1 MKNKLATTFLAASL
15 AISASAIPAY
25 KGLIARTLPDGTTIE
40 IRLHG
45 DENFHFTTLADGTIV
60 KDVDGYFYYAT
71 VGDNGIEATKYKV
84 GQPLPSKAKKYMAND
99 NSIAKKLQS
108 IYDKRRT
115 KRNIPRQNADKGDTP
130 LGSQHGLVILV
141 NFADVEFEYDKEMF
155 ENVLNQEGYRDERAT
170 GSAYDYFRDSSYGL
184 YSPVFD
190 VLGPYTLSQNQEYYG
205 GNDRNGDDLRVPEMI
220 VEACKLAS
228 AAGNDMSQYDYDG
241 DGYIDNVYVFYA
253 GEGEA
258 NGGAEDTIWPHRW
271 VVVPGYGGNFDG
283 TLEDTKVDGVYVYD
297 YACSNEICELYRNMI
312 NSAFDGVGTFIHE
325 FGHVLDLPDLYNTGY
340 LNTLTLDGYDVMDAG
355 SYLHYSRTPPAY
367 SGYERMFIGW
377 LIPEQIH
384 PSYEGDVME
393 LEPISEQKAYL
404 LTTDGTEH
412 NLDGTNPLPE
422 EFYILEYRDRTGWD
436 KFTGQQYNQYESNAL
451 GDKGLLITRISYDK
465 NKWDN
470 NTVNNYSYDM
480 GVSYVCTEGQ
490 SHVVSSYYG
499 SYYDYFYP
507 MFPGNSNASSVEF
520 GNYTISDIHYN
531 EDGNVCFTISD
542 KTAEPTMGGIDGK
555 TVYETVA
562 VAGENGRI
570 LVKGIVE
577 NVRVL
582 NMQGVTM
589 YNGNATEI
597 AVPAGIYIVQI
608 GNGNGAAQTVK
619 VAVR

>member
-1 MKNKLATTFLAASL
+1 MKNKLATTLLAASL

-25 KGLIARTLPDGTTIE
+25 KGLIARTLPDGTTIG

-60 KDVDGYFYYAT
+60 KDVDGYFHYAT

-141 NFADVEFEYDKEMF
+141 NFSDVEFEYGKEMF
-155 ENVLNQEGYRDERAT
+155 ENVLNEPGYNEEYAT

-190 VLGPYTLSQNQEYYG
+190 VLGPYTLSKEQAYYG
-205 GNDRNGDDLRVPEMI
+205 SNRPTDDDKAPEMI
-220 VEACKLAS
+220 VEACQLAS
-228 AAGNDMSQYDYDG
+228 ADGHDMSQYDYDG
-241 DGYIDNVYVFYA
+241 DGNIDRVYVFYA
-253 GEGEA
+253 GAGEA
-258 NGGAEDTIWPHRW
+258 NGGSEDTIWPHQW
-271 VVVPGYGGNFDG
+271 TVMEGYNYDG
-283 TLEDTKVDGVYVYD
+283 DTEVDGVHVAD
-297 YACSNEICELYRNMI
+297 YACSNEISESYRRTI
-312 NSAFDGVGTFIHE
+312 DSAFDGVGTFIHE
-325 FGHVLDLPDLYNTGY
+325 FGHVLGLPDLYDTNYSGRFFTPGS
-340 LNTLTLDGYDVMDAG
+340 YDVMDSG
-355 SYLHYSRTPPAY
+355 SYTNYSRTPPAY
-367 SGYERMFIGW
+367 SGYERMCLGW
-377 LIPEQIH
+377 IKPQQIY
-384 PSYEGDVME
+384 PSYEGTEME
-393 LEPISEQKAYL
+393 LAPITEKNVYL
-404 LTTDGTEH
+404 LTSDGTEH
-412 NLDGTNPLPE
+412 NLDGNAPSPK
-422 EFYILEYRDRTGWD
+422 EFYLLEYRDGEGWD
-436 KFTGQQYNQYESNAL
+436 KYIGQTYDGMS
-451 GDKGLLITRISYDK
+451 GDKGMLITRINY
-465 NKWDN
+465 NEFKWEN
-470 NTVNNYSYDM
+470 NTVNNYKDDM
-480 GVSYVCTEGQ
+480 GVSYVCNDSQ
-490 SHVVSSYYG
+490 NQYPYR
-499 SYYDYFYP
+499 FYP
-507 MFPGNSNASSVEF
+507 MFPGYLEEEAVEF

-619 VAVR
+619 VVVR

>member
-1 MKNKLATTFLAASL
+1 MKNKLATTLLAASI
-15 AISASAIPAY
+15 AMSASAIPAY

-45 DENFHFTTLADGTIV
+45 DESFHFTTLADGTIV

-297 YACSNEICELYRNMI
+297 YACSNEICELYRNSI
-312 NSAFDGVGTFIHE
+312 GSAFNGVGTFVHE
-325 FGHVLDLPDLYNTGY
+325 FGHVLNLPDLYNTSYAGAFF
-340 LNTLTLDGYDVMDAG
+340 TLESYDVMDGG
-355 SYLHYSRTPPAY
+355 SYTNYSRTPPAY
-367 SGYERMFIGW
+367 SGYERMFMNW
-377 LIPEQIH
+377 VIPEQIF
-384 PSYEGDVME
+384 PSYEGDEMM
-393 LEPISEQKAYL
+393 LSPISEKKVYL
-404 LTTDGTEH
+404 LTPDGSEH
-412 NLDGTNPLPE
+412 NLDGENPSPE
-422 EFYILEYRDRTGWD
+422 EFYILEYRDGTGWD
-436 KFTGQQYNQYESNAL
+436 KYAGQTKDEWP
-451 GDKGLLITRISYDK
+451 GDKGMLITKVSYDK
-465 NKWDN
+465 RKWEN
-470 NTVNNYSYDM
+470 NTVNNYWFDM
-480 GVSYVCTEGQ
+480 GVSYVCNDSQNQYPLT
-490 SHVVSSYYG
+490 Y
-499 SYYDYFYP
+499 YP
-507 MFPGNSNASSVEF
+507 MFPGLMKKESVEF
-520 GNYTISDIHYN
+520 GNYTVSDIHYN
-531 EDGNVCFTISD
+531 DDGNVCFTISD
-542 KTAEPTMGGIDGK
+542 KTAEPVVGGIDNAS
-555 TVYETVA
+555 TTSA
-562 VAGENGRI
+562 TAIGENGRI